1 MFQQMMLTRD
11 KRIGKSTYR
20 IVKASEHCF
29 AIQETRE
36 GRTAVTSSIYTMDD
50 AIRILTGFDRE
61 NLVIR
66 SK

>member
-1 MFQQMMLTRD
+1 MMLTRD

-20 IVKASEHCF
+20 IVKVTDRTF

-36 GRTAVTSSIYTMDD
+36 EQTAVTPPLYTMEQ
-50 AIRILTGFDRE
+50 AIQILTAFDRE

-66 SK
+66 GK

>member
-1 MFQQMMLTRD
+1 MMLTRD
-11 KRIGKSTYR
+11 KRIGRSTYR
-20 IVKASEHCF
+20 IVKVSEHSF

-36 GRTAVTSSIYTMDD
+36 GLTALTPSLYTMED
-50 AIRILTGFDRE
+50 AMRILTGFNRE